1 MGTTDAM
8 IDHSNKGGKKM
19 RKHVSRL
26 MVGAWA
32 VLFLLSFS
40 LSTAAAR
47 EITAGVIL
55 DITGPLAMCGQPN
68 YVAIQDTFQDANDRN
83 LIPGVTLK
91 TVVYDTKYNAA
102 KTAPAYHYC
111 KSKGADVIFAIYL
124 QDVEA
129 VKPLAEEDEIPVV
142 AYNSSV
148 LTTSLPSWTFS
159 QTPLVEDIARSSI
172 QWIVDQWDYKKEG
185 RAPNIAT
192 IAWDNALGNTYVTSA
207 ESYVKEA
214 AIKGKV
220 NWVGKIIVPP
230 RTVDYVQPTRTINE
244 WETDWL
250 AVGCIPPASIPIMK
264 LRKANNYTF
273 KMLWGD
279 WSQVMWGFVKAR
291 AGDAI
296 PGHYWIST
304 FGWWNQPD
312 PGIKRAWDMMNKYR
326 KHEEIEKLRMNEGV
340 EYLIGVVVAD
350 AVVEAVKMAVAEVGK
365 NKVTGKVIYEQLQQ
379 LRLDTQGLVS
389 PMTFTKTKRTGCD
402 LVRVYKMGADCE
414 PQVVTDWFKLVGK

>member
-1 MGTTDAM
+1 
-8 IDHSNKGGKKM
+8 
-19 RKHVSRL
+19 
-26 MVGAWA
+26 MVLLAF
-32 VLFLLSFS
+32 VLFVMVFS
-40 LSTAAAR
+40 MPTTTAAAR

-68 YVAIQDTFQDANDRN
+68 YVAIKDTFQDANDRN
-83 LIPGVTLK
+83 LIPGIKLK

-111 KSKGADVIFAIYL
+111 KSKGAEVIFAIYL

-148 LTTSLPSWTFS
+148 LTTKLPSWTFS

-172 QWIVDQWDYKKEG
+172 QWIVDNWDYKKEG
-185 RAPNIAT
+185 RPPNIAT
-192 IAWDNALGNTYVTSA
+192 IAWDNALGNTYVSGA
-207 ESYVKEA
+207 ESYAKGPAV
-214 AIKGKV
+214 KGKV

-230 RTVDYVQPTRTINE
+230 RTVDYVQPARTINE
-244 WETDWL
+244 WKTDWL
-250 AVGCIPPASIPIMK
+250 AVGCIPPATIPLMK
-264 LRKANNYTF
+264 LRKANNYQF

-291 AGDAI
+291 AGDAV
-296 PGHYWIST
+296 PGTYWMST

-312 PGIKRAWDMMNKYR
+312 RGIKRAWKMMHKYR
-326 KHEEIEKLRMNEGV
+326 KKEEIQKLRMDQGV

-350 AVVEAVKMAVAEVGK
+350 AVVEAVKMAAAKVGK
-365 NKVTGKVIYEQLQQ
+365 DKVNGKVIYEQLQQ

-389 PMTFTKTKRTGCD
+389 LMTFSKTKRTGCD
-402 LVRVYKMGADCE
+402 LVRVYKMGADSE
-414 PQVVTDWFKLVGK
+414 PHVVTDWFKLVGK